1 MKAVC
6 DALNGVAYGDDSQI
20 VSAHIAKRYSSEP
33 RVEVAAYDDAPM
45 I

>member
-1 MKAVC
+1 M
-6 DALNGVAYGDDSQI
+6 NGVAYGDDSQI

>member
-6 DALNGVAYGDDSQI
+6 KALNGVAYGDDSQI

-33 RVEVAAYDDAPM
+33 KVEVAVYDEAPM
-45 I
+45 L